1 MFTQAELDQAGRL
14 ARAMASD
21 IAIYNQE
28 KIRKGLETDRLFE
41 ELEDDLRE
49 AFKLWESKIHPE
61 IVKSTNLLQAAI
73 IDQIFAPHG
82 SVHTP
87 IF

>member
-61 IVKSTNLLQAAI
+61 IVKSTNLLHAAI

>member
-28 KIRKGLETDRLFE
+28 KIRKGLESDRLFE

-49 AFKLWESKIHPE
+49 AFKLWESKINPE

>member
-14 ARAMASD
+14 ARAVASD

-49 AFKLWESKIHPE
+49 AFKLWESKINPE

>member
-28 KIRKGLETDRLFE
+28 KIRKGLESDRLFE

-49 AFKLWESKIHPE
+49 AFKLWESKVNPE
-61 IVKSTNLLQAAI
+61 IVNGTNLLQAAI

-82 SVHTP
+82 AVHTP

>member
-1 MFTQAELDQAGRL
+1 
-14 ARAMASD
+14 MASD

-28 KIRKGLETDRLFE
+28 KIRKGLENDRLFE

-49 AFKLWESKIHPE
+49 AFKLWETKVSPE
-61 IVKSTNLLQAAI
+61 IVKNTNLLQAAI

-82 SVHTP
+82 AVFSP

>member
-49 AFKLWESKIHPE
+49 AFKLWESKINPE

-73 IDQIFAPHG
+73 IDQVFAPHG

>member
-28 KIRKGLETDRLFE
+28 KIRKGLESDRLFE

-49 AFKLWESKIHPE
+49 AFKLWESKVNPE
-61 IVKSTNLLQAAI
+61 IVKGTNLLQAAI
-73 IDQIFAPHG
+73 IDQIFAPHAA
-82 SVHTP
+82 VHTP

>member
-1 MFTQAELDQAGRL
+1 MLTQAELDQAGRL

-21 IAIYNQE
+21 IAIYNQD

-49 AFKLWESKIHPE
+49 AFKLWESKVSPE
-61 IVKSTNLLQAAI
+61 IFKNTNLLQAAI

-82 SVHTP
+82 AVVTA

>member
-1 MFTQAELDQAGRL
+1 MSTQAELDQAGRL

-49 AFKLWESKIHPE
+49 AFKLWESKVSPD
-61 IVKSTNLLQAAI
+61 IVKNTNLLQAAI

-82 SVHTP
+82 AVFSP

>member
-1 MFTQAELDQAGRL
+1 MVTQAELDQAGRL

-49 AFKLWESKIHPE
+49 AFKLWESKINPE

>member
-1 MFTQAELDQAGRL
+1 MLTQAELDQAGRL

-21 IAIYNQE
+21 IAIYNQD
-28 KIRKGLETDRLFE
+28 KIRKGLENDRLFE

-49 AFKLWESKIHPE
+49 AFKLWESKVSPE
-61 IVKSTNLLQAAI
+61 IFKNTNLLQAAI

-82 SVHTP
+82 AVVTK

>member
-28 KIRKGLETDRLFE
+28 KIRKGLESDRLFE

-49 AFKLWESKIHPE
+49 AFKLWESKVNPE
-61 IVKSTNLLQAAI
+61 IVKGTNLLQAAI

>member
-49 AFKLWESKIHPE
+49 AFKLWESKINPE
-61 IVKSTNLLQAAI
+61 IVKSTNLIQAAT

>member
-73 IDQIFAPHG
+73 IDQVFAPHG

>member
-28 KIRKGLETDRLFE
+28 KIRKGLESDRLFE

-49 AFKLWESKIHPE
+49 AFKLWESKVNPE

>member
-1 MFTQAELDQAGRL
+1 MFTQTELDQAGRL

-21 IAIYNQE
+21 IAIYNPE
-28 KIRKGLETDRLFE
+28 KIRKGLESDRLFE
-41 ELEDDLRE
+41 ELQDDLRE
-49 AFKLWESKIHPE
+49 AFKLWESKINPE

>member
-1 MFTQAELDQAGRL
+1 MSKITSIPQAARL

-21 IAIYNQE
+21 IAIYNE
-28 KIRKGLETDRLFE
+28 AKIKRGIETDRLWE

-49 AFKLWESKIHPE
+49 GLAMWESKVSE
-61 IVKSTNLLQAAI
+61 AIVNDTNLLQKALV
-73 IDQIFAPHG
+73 DVIFAGARHIK
-82 SVHTP
+82 SP

>member
-41 ELEDDLRE
+41 ELEDDRE
-49 AFKLWESKIHPE
+49 RNDHFLATGEWLE
-61 IVKSTNLLQAAI
+61 
-73 IDQIFAPHG
+73 
-82 SVHTP
+82 
-87 IF
+87 

>member
-1 MFTQAELDQAGRL
+1 MSKITSIPQAARL

-28 KIRKGLETDRLFE
+28 KIVRGLENDRLFE

-49 AFKLWESKIHPE
+49 GLAMWSSRVSEE
-61 IVKSTNLLQAAI
+61 IVNDTNLLQKAI
-73 IDQIFAPHG
+73 IDQVFGSFAHVR
-82 SVHTP
+82 SP

>member
-49 AFKLWESKIHPE
+49 AFKLWESKVSPD
-61 IVKSTNLLQAAI
+61 IVKNTNLLQAAI

-82 SVHTP
+82 AVFSP

>member
-1 MFTQAELDQAGRL
+1 MSTQAELDQAGRL

-49 AFKLWESKIHPE
+49 AFKLWESKINPE

>member
-28 KIRKGLETDRLFE
+28 KIRKGLESDRLFE

-49 AFKLWESKIHPE
+49 AFKLWESKINPE

-73 IDQIFAPHG
+73 IDQVFAPHG

>member
-49 AFKLWESKIHPE
+49 AFKLWESKINPE

-73 IDQIFAPHG
+73 IDQIFALHG